1 MQRLRSRCAGFT
13 LFEVLAVIV
22 VFAASAVALLSIGRE
37 AARSVNSGLDSVK
50 ARPLAQGLAEQIL
63 ADRRDSVKSFIYATT
78 VANYADLTSA
88 GLTRSVAITKVV
100 AGAISGGT
108 TAQNALAAAHCPD
121 ATKAAQCAQVVI
133 TVTRSN
139 IKVAEVTLL
148 LVATPD
154 DKLV

>member
-1 MQRLRSRCAGFT
+1 M
-13 LFEVLAVIV
+13 IV
-22 VFAASAVALLSIGRE
+22 VFAASAVALLSLGQE
-37 AARSVNSGLDSVK
+37 AAHSVNRTLDSVK
-50 ARPLAQGLAEQIL
+50 ARPLAQDLAEQIL
-63 ADRRDSVKSFIYATT
+63 TDRRDPVKSFIYATT
-78 VANYADLTSA
+78 VANYPNLTSA

-100 AGAISGGT
+100 AGSLSGGT
-108 TAQNALAAAHCPD
+108 TMQNALAAAHCPD